1 MGIAEEEP
9 VRRAVRGWL
18 RAGRTQA
25 MAQASQS
32 SFYSPTPR
40 GWTWHGPVVPPSFST
55 FWVPAPM
62 VSEQE
67 EMQPHSSKSS
77 IHLKNLFSCM
87 SWGTLPAMGI
97 SLRRKIDGITRETRV
112 MWWNW
117 EGTVAGL
124 GLAQQAWLSLIAS
137 WGRMFI

>member
-1 MGIAEEEP
+1 
-9 VRRAVRGWL
+9 
-18 RAGRTQA
+18 
-25 MAQASQS
+25 
-32 SFYSPTPR
+32 
-40 GWTWHGPVVPPSFST
+40 
-55 FWVPAPM
+55 
-62 VSEQE
+62 
-67 EMQPHSSKSS
+67 
-77 IHLKNLFSCM
+77 M

-137 WGRMFI
+137 WGRREVGRGPPQEECSFKWNRQQSLSGLEVRTNSPYCH